1 MLGPIKILPVPR
13 YVFVLGVMML
23 GVTGVGFSQL
33 LEGLQP
39 AKSGTALAVANGLA
53 LIAGGL
59 AVIWE
64 QTRKAGGLVMG
75 AIFVLS
81 LLLLQLPLLVASPLQ
96 LTSLVAPA
104 ECLAL
109 ALTGGLIAYPAT
121 RPLSQRLCGAML
133 LIFGAV
139 HLSQHGFI
147 ASLIPEWMPIRQVWP
162 WLTGTAM
169 IFAGLA
175 LIADK
180 LARPAAATIAAMF
193 LLWIPLVH
201 VRRITADPGSAFE
214 WTFAATA
221 IALAGCLLLAVRE
234 HEDPGI
240 AVPGSHAP

>member
-109 ALTGGLIAYPAT
+109 ALTGGLIAYPRHKTTLPTAL
-121 RPLSQRLCGAML
+121 RGHAFDIRRC
-133 LIFGAV
+133 
-139 HLSQHGFI
+139 
-147 ASLIPEWMPIRQVWP
+147 SLVAAWFHSFAHSGMDANP
-162 WLTGTAM
+162 
-169 IFAGLA
+169 AGLA
-175 LIADK
+175 VADWNGNDFCRVGTDSRQ
-180 LARPAAATIAAMF
+180 ASTTGCRDYCR
-193 LLWIPLVH
+193 H
-201 VRRITADPGSAFE
+201 VSVVDSASTCQAHYSGPRKRFRMDICCNCHRIGRM
-214 WTFAATA
+214 FAAGRPRT
-221 IALAGCLLLAVRE
+221 
-234 HEDPGI
+234 
-240 AVPGSHAP
+240 